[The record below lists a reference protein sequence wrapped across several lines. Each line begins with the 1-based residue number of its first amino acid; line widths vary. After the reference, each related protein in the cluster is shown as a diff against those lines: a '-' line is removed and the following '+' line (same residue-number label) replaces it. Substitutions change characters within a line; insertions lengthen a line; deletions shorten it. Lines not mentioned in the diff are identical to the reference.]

1 MKIKQSIFLVIMV
14 LISLCIITAA
24 SAADN
29 VSDVVEITDDAP
41 EVQAIDNVEENIAVE
56 NDVVLEENDDTADE
70 PILSVDN
77 SATDSTLG
85 EGFT

>member
-1 MKIKQSIFLVIMV
+1 MV

-41 EVQAIDNVEENIAVE
+41 EVQAIDNV
-56 NDVVLEENDDTADE
+56 T
-70 PILSVDN
+70 
-77 SATDSTLG
+77 TLLTNQ
-85 EGFT
+85 FYPLITVPQIPL